1 MTRDE
6 LEFQISQYLDGT
18 LAGDD
23 QSALEARLADDADA
37 RALLDEYR
45 RLDVVLKAAPVPA
58 VDWDALSTQICGAV
72 AEQADEPAQS
82 YRIGVFRTMAGLA
95 LAACLLIGLGFGIRL
110 MQPPRTNQTGG
121 GGGVAVNPSKAPVE
135 IVVVDATPASTAPA
149 ASAEP
154 IVGIAVGPATSLQD
168 RPGFAGFHDEL
179 ISRPSQVFIARGGEP
194 VHDAT
199 FLP

>member
-18 LAGDD
+18 LAEAD
-23 QSALEARLADDADA
+23 QSALEARLAEDAQA

-45 RLDVVLKAAPVPA
+45 RLDVVLKSAPAPA
-58 VDWDALSTQICGAV
+58 VDWDALSTQICDAV
-72 AEQADEPAQS
+72 AQQEEEPGRS
-82 YRIGVFRTMAGLA
+82 YRIGTFRTFAGLA
-95 LAACLLIGLGFGIRL
+95 VAASVLIGLGLVIPL
-110 MQPPRTNQTGG
+110 LQQQTNPVR
-121 GGGVAVNPSKAPVE
+121 GGVAVKPSKAPVE
-135 IVVVDATPASTAPA
+135 IIVVDAGPAAPA

-154 IVGIAVGPATSLQD
+154 LVGIAVGPSTSLQD

-194 VHDAT
+194 AHDGT

>member
-18 LAGDD
+18 LGGAEE
-23 QSALEARLADDADA
+23 SALEARLAADADA

-58 VDWDALSTQICGAV
+58 VDWDALSGQICGAV
-72 AEQADEPAQS
+72 AEQEQEPAQT
-82 YRIGVFRTMAGLA
+82 YRIGAYRTMTGLA

-110 MQPPRTNQTGG
+110 LQRSPMNQTGG
-121 GGGVAVNPSKAPVE
+121 VAAVKPSKAPVE
-135 IVVVDATPASTAPA
+135 IVVVDATPAPAAPA

-154 IVGIAVGPATSLQD
+154 IVGIAVGPSTSLQD
-168 RPGFAGFHDEL
+168 RPGFAGFHDDI

>member
-18 LAGDD
+18 LGEADG
-23 QSALEARLADDADA
+23 SALEARLAADADA

-45 RLDVVLKAAPVPA
+45 RLDVVLKAAPLPA
-58 VDWDALSTQICGAV
+58 VDWDALSAQICGAV
-72 AEQADEPAQS
+72 AEQEPQPARS
-82 YRIGVFRTMAGLA
+82 YRIGTFRTVAGLA
-95 LAACLLIGLGFGIRL
+95 MAACVLIGLGLGIRL
-110 MQPPRTNQTGG
+110 LQRPYTGPTSG
-121 GGGVAVNPSKAPVE
+121 AGTIAVAPSNAPVE
-135 IVVVDATPASTAPA
+135 IVVVDATPTSAAPA

-154 IVGIAVGPATSLQD
+154 LAGLAVGPATSLQD
-168 RPGFAGFHDEL
+168 RPGFAGFHDEI

>member
-18 LAGDD
+18 LGEAGR
-23 QSALEARLADDADA
+23 SALDAQLAADEGA

-45 RLDVVLKAAPVPA
+45 RLDVVLKAAPLPA
-58 VDWDALSTQICGAV
+58 VDWDALSTQICATV
-72 AEQADEPAQS
+72 ADQDQVPARS
-82 YRIGVFRTMAGLA
+82 YRIGTFRTVAGLA
-95 LAACLLIGLGFGIRL
+95 MAACVLIGLGLGIRL
-110 MQPPRTNQTGG
+110 LQQSPTNPTGG
-121 GGGVAVNPSKAPVE
+121 DVAVTPSKAPVE
-135 IVVVDATPASTAPA
+135 IVVVDATPASAAPVV
-149 ASAEP
+149 SAEP
-154 IVGIAVGPATSLQD
+154 LTGLAVGPATSLQD
-168 RPGFAGFHDEL
+168 RPGFAGYHDEI

>member
-18 LAGDD
+18 LVEDD

-45 RLDVVLKAAPVPA
+45 RLDLVLKAAPVPA

-72 AEQADEPAQS
+72 AEQAEEPAQT
-82 YRIGVFRTMAGLA
+82 YRIGAFRTMAGLA

-121 GGGVAVNPSKAPVE
+121 GGVALNPAKPPVE
-135 IVVVDATPASTAPA
+135 IVVVDASPAQAAPA

>member
-23 QSALEARLADDADA
+23 QSALEARLAEDADA
-37 RALLDEYR
+37 RAMLDEYR

-58 VDWDALSTQICGAV
+58 VDWDALSAQIRDAV
-72 AEQADEPAQS
+72 AEQELEPARS
-82 YRIGVFRTMAGLA
+82 YRIGAFRTLAGLA
-95 LAACLLIGLGFGIRL
+95 LAASVLIGIGFGIRL
-110 MQPPRTNQTGG
+110 LQPVGTNKIGG
-121 GGGVAVNPSKAPVE
+121 SVALNPAKTPVE
-135 IVVVDATPASTAPA
+135 IVVVDATPSPATSVASTQ
-149 ASAEP
+149 P
-154 IVGIAVGPATSLQD
+154 IVGIAIGPATSLQD

-179 ISRPSQVFIARGGEP
+179 ISRPSQVFIARGGDP
-194 VHDAT
+194 VHDGS